1 MAKNKNKQRNMG
13 VPIESHQ
20 TASWANISDMKPVSR
35 VPIPNTIEVKNA
47 KEYVDTNQ
55 K

>member
-1 MAKNKNKQRNMG
+1 MAKNKFKENHRDRT
-13 VPIESHQ
+13 IENHQ
-20 TASWANISDMKPVSR
+20 TAAWANIKDLKPQSR
-35 VPIPNTIEVKNA
+35 VPIPDEIEVRNA

>member
-1 MAKNKNKQRNMG
+1 MAKNKYKEKNLGRT
-13 VPIESHQ
+13 IENHK
-20 TASWANISDMKPVSR
+20 TAAWANIESIKPESR
-35 VPIPNTIEVKNA
+35 VPIPNEIEVKNA